1 MKTKRKICIGL
12 SIVAVTGLV
21 IFLIWFNFFNYKFS
35 INEDGYLE
43 YSGTAAYI
51 IVPSEIDG
59 KKVKLYVDSFG
70 ENQFLRVVKIEEGI
84 EEINGFEVCS
94 NLRKVVLPESARA
107 LQDYAFFNCDKLSS
121 INLDHIEYLG
131 SGSVSTKSLTLDYFP
146 QGYKSDIIKA
156 CAFQRCKIKEIV
168 VPDCVTKI
176 EHIGFAD
183 VNTSKV
189 VIPET
194 VTSIGKR
201 LDFIWTNGENYYVK
215 EGSYAESWMKE
226 NGHTYHLY
234 S

>member
-84 EEINGFEVCS
+84 EDINGFEVCS
-94 NLRKVVLPESARA
+94 NLRKVVLPESART
-107 LQDYAFFNCDKLSS
+107 LQEYAFLSCDKLTS
-121 INLDHIEYLG
+121 INLEHVEYFESNSLCSESLILDH
-131 SGSVSTKSLTLDYFP
+131 FP
-146 QGYKSDIIKA
+146 QNFQSDTIEV
-156 CAFQRCKIKEIV
+156 CAFQVCTMKEIV
-168 VPDCVTKI
+168 IPESVTSI
-176 EHIGFAD
+176 ENIAFD
-183 VNTSKV
+183 NVKTSKV

-194 VTSIGKR
+194 VINIGDK
-201 LDFIWTNGENYYVK
+201 LDFRWTNGENYYVK

-234 S
+234 

>member
-1 MKTKRKICIGL
+1 M
-12 SIVAVTGLV
+12 
-21 IFLIWFNFFNYKFS
+21 
-35 INEDGYLE
+35 
-43 YSGTAAYI
+43 
-51 IVPSEIDG
+51 
-59 KKVKLYVDSFG
+59 
-70 ENQFLRVVKIEEGI
+70 
-84 EEINGFEVCS
+84 
-94 NLRKVVLPESARA
+94 
-107 LQDYAFFNCDKLSS
+107 
-121 INLDHIEYLG
+121 
-131 SGSVSTKSLTLDYFP
+131 
-146 QGYKSDIIKA
+146 
-156 CAFQRCKIKEIV
+156 
-168 VPDCVTKI
+168 TKI

>member
-59 KKVKLYVDSFG
+59 KAVKLYVDSFG

-107 LQDYAFFNCDKLSS
+107 LQDYAFYNCMKLSS
-121 INLDHIEYLG
+121 INLEHIEYFG
-131 SGSVSTKSLTLDYFP
+131 SGSLCSDSLTLREFP
-146 QGYKSDIIKA
+146 KSFKGRSINV
-156 CAFQRCKIKEIV
+156 CAFRIRAVKEIV
-168 VPDCVTKI
+168 IPDSVTKI
-176 EHIGFAD
+176 DNYAFAQ
-183 VNTSKV
+183 VTTSKV

-194 VTSIGKR
+194 VTSIGGE
-201 LDFIWTNGENYYVK
+201 FEFNWINGENYYVK

-234 S
+234 